1 MRDAAVTAAPRITPK
16 VSSEDWI
23 MRAVLV
29 GIALYL
35 TVSILLPLYA
45 ILSKS
50 FKNADGVFVGLA
62 NYVSF
67 FSTPALFW
75 SIENSLTVTLICCV
89 IVVTLAFIYAYALT
103 RTCIPFKALFKGVAL
118 LPILMP
124 SLLPAIAL
132 VYLFGNQGIIK
143 DWLFGHEIYGP
154 IGIVMG
160 ECFYVFPH
168 VLTIMLI
175 AMANSDARL
184 YEASDALGASKI
196 KTFFTVT
203 LPSVRYGVVSAF
215 FVCFTLV
222 ITDFGVPKVV
232 GGKYN
237 VLATDIYKQVV
248 GRQDFEM
255 GAVVSMVLLLPALFA
270 FAALRSAGIT
280 LPDQAQQH
288 IVVHTP
294 KS

>member
-1 MRDAAVTAAPRITPK
+1 MRDAAVAEAPRIKPK

-50 FKNADGVFVGLA
+50 FKNADGLFVGLA
-62 NYVSF
+62 NYVNF

-89 IVVTLAFIYAYALT
+89 IVVTLAFLYAYALT

-143 DWLFGHEIYGP
+143 DWLFGYEIYGP

-160 ECFYVFPH
+160 
-168 VLTIMLI
+168 
-175 AMANSDARL
+175 
-184 YEASDALGASKI
+184 
-196 KTFFTVT
+196 
-203 LPSVRYGVVSAF
+203 
-215 FVCFTLV
+215 
-222 ITDFGVPKVV
+222 
-232 GGKYN
+232 
-237 VLATDIYKQVV
+237 
-248 GRQDFEM
+248 
-255 GAVVSMVLLLPALFA
+255 
-270 FAALRSAGIT
+270 
-280 LPDQAQQH
+280 
-288 IVVHTP
+288 
-294 KS
+294 